1 MKTFF
6 NNFLLCTQIVPLTI
20 NYRVPD
26 QAYDLNYVVSEKQP
40 HKINNAIS
48 NSFAFGGS
56 DALLIIS
63 SSSSG
68 KSR

>member
-1 MKTFF
+1 M
-6 NNFLLCTQIVPLTI
+6 
-20 NYRVPD
+20 
-26 QAYDLNYVVSEKQP
+26 NYVVSEKQP